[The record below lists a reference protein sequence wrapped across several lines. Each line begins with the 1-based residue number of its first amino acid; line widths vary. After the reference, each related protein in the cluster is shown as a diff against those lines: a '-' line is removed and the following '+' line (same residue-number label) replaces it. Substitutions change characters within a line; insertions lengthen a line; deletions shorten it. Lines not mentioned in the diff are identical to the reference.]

1 VDDAGAA
8 VPNGTVGHLLIK
20 GEPTAPYYWNRLER
34 TRATMQGEWLRTGDM
49 FWRDA
54 DGFFY
59 FAGRSDDMLK
69 VAGIWVSPAEIEA
82 QLVEHPAVL
91 EAGVIGRPDAH
102 GLTRPHAFVVL
113 KPGWAASKELATA
126 LIELVRARRHCPPA
140 AVEFVADLPKTATGK
155 VQRFRL
161 RGA

>member
-1 VDDAGAA
+1 
-8 VPNGTVGHLLIK
+8 
-20 GEPTAPYYWNRLER
+20 
-34 TRATMQGEWLRTGDM
+34 MQGEWLRTGDM
-49 FWRDA
+49 FSCDT

-69 VAGIWVSPAEIEA
+69 VAGIWVSPAEVEA

-91 EAGVIGRPDAH
+91 EAGVVGVADEH

-113 KPGWAASKELATA
+113 KPGWTASEDLAAA
-126 LIELVRARRHCPPA
+126 LMEFVRRRGGHRTPA
-140 AVEFVADLPKTATGK
+140 AVAFVADLPKTATGK